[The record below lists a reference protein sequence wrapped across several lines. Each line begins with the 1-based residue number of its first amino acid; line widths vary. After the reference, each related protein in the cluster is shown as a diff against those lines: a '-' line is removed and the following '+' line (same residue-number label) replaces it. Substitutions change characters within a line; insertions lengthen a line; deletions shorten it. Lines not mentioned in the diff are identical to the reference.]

1 MIMRN
6 KLLRA
11 RIMIQFRL
19 VFTGCILLALGQV
32 GHALEYIAPADA
44 GIIPQ
49 RLARIDTAVNAA
61 VAAGEIPGAVALI
74 MRDGKIVYHEAFG
87 YADIASKRPM
97 ATDAIF
103 RIASMTK
110 SITSTAVMMLYE
122 QGRFSLDDPISK
134 FLPEFS
140 EMNVVSEVN
149 EDGSIRETVP
159 ATKPI
164 RIVDLL
170 THTSGL
176 AYPFIPS
183 SVQKAY
189 IDAGVIDGLTAE
201 NITLAENIELLAKQP
216 LVDEP
221 GAKFTYGL
229 SLDVLGRLVEV
240 VSDKPL
246 DRFIAEN
253 ITGPLGME
261 DTWFYLPPDKHDR
274 LVTLYTYIDGEGLV
288 DASEVES
295 IVAQG
300 DPNYPVAGAK
310 TFFSGGSGLSSTAYD
325 YARFTQMLL
334 NDGIF
339 EGVRILSRKSVELMR
354 TARID
359 LNGDQSPDFG
369 LGFMVVSDLGKSD
382 SLGSAG
388 TYSWS
393 GAFYTSYWIDPSEG
407 LTAVFMSQGRPIKS
421 DIADTFK
428 TLVYQALE

>member
-1 MIMRN
+1 
-6 KLLRA
+6 
-11 RIMIQFRL
+11 MIQFRL
-19 VFTGCILLALGQV
+19 VFTGCILLALSQV
-32 GHALEYIAPADA
+32 GHALENIAPADA

-49 RLARIDTAVNAA
+49 RLARIDTAVNEA

-103 RIASMTK
+103 RIGSMTK

-140 EMNVVSEVN
+140 DMRIVSEIN
-149 EDGSIRETVP
+149 EDGSIRDTVP

-164 RIVDLL
+164 RIIDLL

-183 SVQKAY
+183 IVQKTY
-189 IDAGVIDGLTAE
+189 VDAGVIDGLTAE
-201 NITLAENIELLAKQP
+201 DVTLADNIELLAKQP
-216 LVDEP
+216 LVAEP

-229 SLDVLGRLVEV
+229 SVDVLGRLIEV
-240 VSDKPL
+240 VSNKPL
-246 DRFIAEN
+246 DRFLAEN

-274 LVTLYTYIDGEGLV
+274 LATLYSYVDGEGLV
-288 DASEVES
+288 DAAEVES
-295 IVAQG
+295 IVKQG
-300 DPNYPVAGAK
+300 NPSYPVEGAK

-334 NDGIF
+334 NDGVL

-359 LNGDQSPDFG
+359 LDGDQSPDFG
-369 LGFMVVSDLGKSD
+369 LGFAVVSDIGKSE
-382 SLGSAG
+382 SIGSAG
-388 TYSWS
+388 TYSWR

-421 DIADTFK
+421 DIEDTFK

>member
-1 MIMRN
+1 
-6 KLLRA
+6 
-11 RIMIQFRL
+11 MIQFRL